1 MATIMIGDT
10 RFPPQHV
17 TSGSCGAATVSV
29 PVRDAAIRLRNK
41 LATLATQ
48 AKGFQFVDADATSLK
63 LDRGTLTGPNGY
75 SMRVEDILRH
85 NGLDHVDGEA
95 RGSAPGMKPDAF
107 QQAALGKVAFSGP
120 EFPDHVSFSFIAHFA
135 EVHIAPR
142 MPRPRVVRMVSVV
155 DCGRVLSRRT
165 ATSQVYGGLV
175 WGIGAALS
183 EASEVD
189 PRYGGFLN
197 NNIAE
202 YQIAVNADVRN
213 LQVEFIDEAD
223 AVFSGVGAKG
233 VGEVASVAAAA
244 AIGNAVH
251 HATGRRIRHL
261 PIRME
266 DLL

>member
-1 MATIMIGDT
+1 M
-10 RFPPQHV
+10 
-17 TSGSCGAATVSV
+17 
-29 PVRDAAIRLRNK
+29 
-41 LATLATQ
+41 LATE
-48 AKGFQFVDADATSLK
+48 AKGSQFADVDATNLK
-63 LDRGTLTGPNGY
+63 LDGGTLIGPNGY
-75 SMRVEDILRH
+75 SERVRDILRRH
-85 NGLDHVDGEA
+85 GLAHVECEA
-95 RGSAPGMKPDAF
+95 RGSTPDMKPDAF

-120 EFPDHVSFSFIAHFA
+120 EFPDHVVFSFIAHFV

-155 DCGRVLSRRT
+155 DCGRVLSLRT

-202 YQIAVNADVRN
+202 YQVAVNADVRN
-213 LQVEFIDEAD
+213 LKVEFIDEAD
-223 AVFSGVGAKG
+223 AIFSSIGAKG
-233 VGEVASVAAAA
+233 VGEVACVGAAA
-244 AIGNAVH
+244 AIANAVH

-261 PIRME
+261 PIRMD
-266 DLL
+266 DLI